1 MTIKNRLA
9 KLEARK
15 DQVEKPFISNYT
27 PAQWQRSI
35 DTLGEALGDI
45 LGIDPADV
53 AGILPGV
60 LAGLG
65 GDK

>member
-9 KLEARK
+9 KLEAQRVIPPEPG
-15 DQVEKPFISNYT
+15 QSAYT
-27 PAQWQRSI
+27 PEQWQRSI
-35 DTLGEALGDI
+35 DTLGAALGEI